1 MSNEFRQKIDI
12 FSQDFSLANAV
23 PNRKYKIFD
32 CTLPQDSQMRLAQM
46 GLVKNAVVVVTG
58 KAPLGDPLIISV
70 QGYSLCL
77 RADQAKYFFVRELQS
92 ER

>member
-12 FSQDFSLANAV
+12 FSQDFSIADAV

-32 CTLPQDSQMRLAQM
+32 CTLPQDSQMRLAQI

-77 RADQAKYFFVRELQS
+77 RAEQAKRFFVKEVLD